1 MNKYPGPVYLEY
13 DGHMGDPLDEDRYLE
28 FLLTTKWYAHADQC
42 DTGELAYMSLGLA
55 GEGGEF
61 VDLVKKV
68 CRDYGYGEPLGEL
81 SEELLDKLRDE
92 LGDVL
97 WYMTQLAHLLGLS
110 MEELRGLNHAKLAAR
125 EAHGGAGRQHV
136 R

>member
-1 MNKYPGPVYLEY
+1 MNAPCPTCSTAEY
-13 DGHMGDPLDEDRYLE
+13 EK
-28 FLLTTKWYAHADQC
+28 FLQESKWYAHADQT
-42 DTGELAYMSLGLA
+42 DTGELAYHALGLA

-68 CRDYGYGEPLGEL
+68 VRDHGYDL
-81 SEELLDKLRDE
+81 SLSNLSTTLIDMLRDE

-97 WYMTQLAHLLGLS
+97 WYLTQ
-110 MEELRGLNHAKLAAR
+110 EAKLLDLTLPQLMQLNMDKIKAR
-125 EAHGGAGRQHV
+125 EAPGGAGRKHV

>member
-1 MNKYPGPVYLEY
+1 MNKPCPTCSTAEY
-13 DGHMGDPLDEDRYLE
+13 EAFLDK
-28 FLLTTKWYAHADQC
+28 TKWYAHADQN
-42 DTGELAYMSLGLA
+42 DTGELAYHALGLA

-68 CRDYGYGEPLGEL
+68 VRDHGYDL
-81 SEELLDKLRDE
+81 SLSNLSTTLIDMLRDE

-97 WYMTQLAHLLGLS
+97 WYLTQ
-110 MEELRGLNHAKLAAR
+110 EAKLLDLTLPELMQLNMDKLKIR
-125 EAHGGAGRQHV
+125 EANSGSGRKHV

>member
-1 MNKYPGPVYLEY
+1 MSDVCPTCTTSEYL
-13 DGHMGDPLDEDRYLE
+13 D
-28 FLLTTKWYAHADQC
+28 FIQKTKWYAHADQD
-42 DTGELAYMSLGLA
+42 DTGELAYHALGLA

-68 CRDYGYGEPLGEL
+68 VRDHGYDVSLDNL
-81 SEELLDKLRDE
+81 STSLIDDMRGE

-97 WYMTQLAHLLGLS
+97 WYLTHLANLLDLTIP
-110 MEELRGLNHAKLAAR
+110 ELMQINMDKLKAR
-125 EAHGGAGRQHV
+125 EADGGAGRQHV